1 MPPNTR
7 LECVECTVN
16 PMPDYHTNALNDS
29 LRSLSDSLLLR
40 TAVKHLA
47 DNSAAIN
54 TELMDMVLA
63 QIPAFSE
70 SSNPDVIPDL
80 AGHGPEHTVEIL
92 RLLGG
97 GRVGNFDF
105 VREHARRRAEQ
116 YFPLEATLHAYRCGH
131 KVFSRWL
138 REATLVAIS
147 SPQEAR
153 QIVADVADFT
163 IEYTD
168 AISTIAASTYLSQ
181 TRLLANVAG
190 DQRAQLLTILFDGY
204 DESDRRVAKI
214 LRSAGYLD
222 GRQSFCVA
230 LAQPVD
236 PAEMLNPARARRL
249 ADSIDEVLHGSR
261 MHRVIDVR
269 NNKVAIVFSDA
280 RRASGWTA
288 PRSALAKRLTPDL
301 MMVGNAV
308 LIGVSNDVQSTSQI
322 PAAHKEALLALELA
336 NVRKRVIQ
344 FSEIQPRRLLLH
356 LAGEELQRAL
366 PSWSGEFFRIDDK
379 AGGSLLATLRAY
391 ADSDMN
397 VLKAA
402 KMLSVHPNTIY
413 SRLQRIFDIT
423 GMDAKSYHSLTDL
436 LIIAECRPRSPT
448 DSAK

>member
-1 MPPNTR
+1 MS
-7 LECVECTVN
+7 
-16 PMPDYHTNALNDS
+16 DYHTNALNDS
-29 LRSLSDSLLLR
+29 LRSLSDRQWLKP
-40 TAVKHLA
+40 AVEHLA
-47 DNSAAIN
+47 DKSAEIN
-54 TELMDMVLA
+54 AELMDVVLA
-63 QIPAFSE
+63 EIPAFSE
-70 SSNPDVIPDL
+70 SRNPDVIPDL
-80 AGHGPEHTVEIL
+80 AGHGPEHTLEIL

-97 GRVGNFDF
+97 GRVGDFEF
-105 VREHARRRAEQ
+105 VRKHARRRAEQ

-131 KVFSRWL
+131 KVFSRWV

-147 SPQEAR
+147 SPQEAQ

-190 DQRAQLLTILFDGY
+190 DRRAELLTILFDGY

-236 PAEMLNPARARRL
+236 PAEMLNAARARRL
-249 ADSIDEVLHGSR
+249 ADSIDEMLRESR
-261 MHRVIDVR
+261 VHRVIDVR

-280 RRASGWTA
+280 RRVSGWTA
-288 PRSALAKRLTPDL
+288 PRSALARRVTPDL
-301 MMVGNAV
+301 MMVGNAA

-322 PAAHKEALLALELA
+322 PAAYKEAFLALELA
-336 NVRKRVIQ
+336 NVSKRVIQ
-344 FSEIQPRRLLLH
+344 FSEIQPRRLLIH
-356 LAGEELQRAL
+356 LAGEQLQRAL

-379 AGGSLLATLRAY
+379 ASGSLLATLRAY
-391 ADSDMN
+391 ADSNMN

-402 KMLSVHPNTIY
+402 ETLAVHPNTIY

-423 GMDAKSYHSLTDL
+423 GLDAKSYHALTDL
-436 LIIAECRPRSPT
+436 LIISDCRPQSSA